1 MESTELLKHAQRL
14 QAIAQAGL
22 AYAVSPYDV
31 ERYQEV
37 RTLSAHLLQALTDE
51 KFEKIISVF
60 ASESGYQ
67 TPKVDIRSV
76 IFRDLDEVLLV
87 KETVD
92 HGRWT
97 LPGGWADVGYTPRE
111 VAVKE
116 TLEETGLVVESVR
129 LLALLDKREHAHP
142 PQPWYVYKVFIECRI
157 VGGTLLQETSETSGV
172 RWFHRDELS
181 SIDLSKDRVTLDQ
194 MMLLFQFAGKS
205 DMSAICD

>member
-1 MESTELLKHAQRL
+1 MESTELLRYAQRL

-37 RTLSAHLLQALTDE
+37 RTLSAHLLEALTDE

-92 HGRWT
+92 QGRWT
-97 LPGGWADVGYTPRE
+97 LPGGWADIGYTPRE

-172 RWFHRDELS
+172 RWFRRDELS
-181 SIDLSKDRVTLDQ
+181 SIDLSRDRVTLDQ
-194 MMLLFQFAGKS
+194 MMLLFQFAGKP
-205 DMSAICD
+205 DMPAICD